1 MPVAINPISLPR
13 PPIPCDHMSTMNP
26 TQQPARIA
34 LIYAAITILAL
45 AFSQPACAQDDVFA
59 PDPKDPNPAQAEPGA
74 EPQANPKGASISIG
88 QLLVGADRLSPP
100 RRLGARAHILREAQ
114 QVVDAVI
121 IVQTPADA
129 ARVIGSWAGLNRL
142 PVLIDDGSLLA
153 AENIARFVRAFK
165 PKTVLYWTPEDTEPW
180 PTDIS
185 GSAKKMVETLGLS
198 LKRDGSIGTM
208 GEVVIAMREAGIGP
222 NGVVVV
228 DPDDKAWIAGLAL
241 AAGRMQLLTFADG
254 TGRVNGDLTGA
265 EMRQLAGTI
274 QTQLKIIGAKWENI
288 ADEVDSVT
296 LVANSAL
303 RVNLGIDGKDVKALT
318 DLIGRHRG
326 GIGNRWAWC
335 GAVFGDSQTALYRA
349 MCGLFLPADSAWLF
363 DGYGRGDPWDLYDAT
378 SASKFLEQS
387 GYSVEVHDTPANRVR
402 DWRKAVEGGIDAD
415 LAFINSRGNM
425 TFFQLGDGKAQA
437 GDIPLLESPIA
448 VHIVHSWSSRAP
460 GTSRSVAGR
469 WLEHGA
475 YLFYGSVDEP
485 FLSAFV
491 QTPKVAR
498 RLIAGYPFGA
508 GVRHDTSPPWK
519 LNVLGDPLVTFLPN
533 SRAGNRLDA
542 EVSYDTARPLSDI
555 VSNALKSGD
564 FAEAIRMLTMEGRDT
579 DAARLSAALLKD
591 RPEVVGNDAAFWM
604 ILPLY
609 RAGNYGLMVEAYNRI
624 DPERQKTLLLQ
635 DALWFAGRNVLARGS
650 DTRMEGLL
658 RRNVREWQ
666 EDSDAIELAAHIS
679 ARAGQREAAAFLEE
693 IAPTVKDKN
702 RRKAIN
708 DAVRRFGGNSRP

>member
-1 MPVAINPISLPR
+1 M
-13 PPIPCDHMSTMNP
+13 
-26 TQQPARIA
+26 
-34 LIYAAITILAL
+34 YAAISIIAL
-45 AFSQPACAQDDVFA
+45 APARRACAQDDVFA
-59 PDPKDPNPAQAEPGA
+59 PAPKDPKPAQAEPGE
-74 EPQANPKGASISIG
+74 EPQANHDGAKISIG
-88 QLLVGADRLSPP
+88 QLLAGADALSPP
-100 RRLGARAHILREAQ
+100 RRLGARAHILRESQ
-114 QVVDAVI
+114 QVVDAVM
-121 IVQTPADA
+121 IVQNPADA
-129 ARVIGSWAGLNRL
+129 ARVIGSWGGLNRL

-165 PKTVLYWTPEDTEPW
+165 PRTVLYWAPDDTESW
-180 PTDIS
+180 PTDIP
-185 GSAKKMVETLGLS
+185 GSAKRMVETLGLS
-198 LKRDGSIGTM
+198 LKRDGSLGTM
-208 GEVVIAMREAGIGP
+208 SEVVVAMREAGIGP

-241 AAGRMQLLTFADG
+241 AAGRMQLLVFANG
-254 TGRVNGDLTGA
+254 TGRVNGDLTGT
-265 EMRQLAGTI
+265 EMRQLASTI
-274 QTQLKIIGAKWENI
+274 ETQLKVIGAKWENI

-303 RVNLGIDGKDVKALT
+303 RVNLGVDGKDAKALT

-326 GIGNRWAWC
+326 GIGNRWAWS
-335 GAVFGDSQTALYRA
+335 GAVFGDSQTALYRV

-378 SASKFLEQS
+378 SASKILEQN
-387 GYSVEVHDTPANRVR
+387 GYAVEVHDTPANRVR

-415 LAFINSRGNM
+415 LALINSRGNM

-437 GDIPLLESPIA
+437 GDIPLLDSPIA

-469 WLEHGA
+469 WFEHGA

-491 QTPKVAR
+491 QTPKVAG
-498 RLIAGYPFGA
+498 RLLAGYPFGA

-519 LNVLGDPLVTFLPN
+519 LNVLGDPLVTFIPN
-533 SRAGNRLDA
+533 SKAGQRLDA
-542 EVSYDTARPLSDI
+542 DVAFDTARPLSDI
-555 VSNALKSGD
+555 VPEALRSGD
-564 FAEAIRMLTMEGRDT
+564 FAGAIRMLTIEGRDSE
-579 DAARLSAALLKD
+579 AARLSSALLRD

-609 RAGNYGLMVEAYNRI
+609 RAGNYGLMADAYNRI

-635 DALWFAGRNVLARGS
+635 DALWHAGRSVLAMGS

-658 RRNVREWQ
+658 RRNIREWQ

-679 ARAGQREAAAFLEE
+679 ARAGQKEAASFLEE
-693 IAPTVKDKN
+693 IAPTIKDKN
-702 RRKAIN
+702 RRKTIN